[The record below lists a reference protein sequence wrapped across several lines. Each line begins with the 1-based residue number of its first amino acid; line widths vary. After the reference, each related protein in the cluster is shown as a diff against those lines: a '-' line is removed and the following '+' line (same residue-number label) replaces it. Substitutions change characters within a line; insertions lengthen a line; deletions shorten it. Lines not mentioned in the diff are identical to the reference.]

1 MIDELI
7 LPIRGL
13 FMRLLLLSLTLLV
26 AAGCGT
32 PSFLITP
39 VANTNK
45 LEEIE
50 VQSGAGGWSQPKIAL
65 IEVEGMLANART
77 GGFLQPTENKL
88 SLFTQQMEV
97 AARDPRVRA
106 VVLRINSPGGTV
118 TATDTM
124 YQIVQRFREQTNKPV
139 IVSMQEIAASGGYY
153 VACGA
158 DVIVAHPTSVVGSI
172 GVIFS
177 AFEFEQGLAKIGVR
191 SWVIK
196 SGEYKDMGSPFKA
209 LRADERD
216 LMQQMVDEYHKRFVE
231 TVQKHRSVSD
241 VETAT
246 DGRVFSGETAMQ
258 LGLVDRV
265 GLLDDAIDIARDKA
279 RAPGA
284 KVVMYK
290 RPFGYRGSIYASSAT
305 PEPQS
310 NVLTIGLPD
319 GVFLPKGFY
328 YIWQP

>member
-1 MIDELI
+1 
-7 LPIRGL
+7 
-13 FMRLLLLSLTLLV
+13 MRLLLLCCALLF

-32 PSFLITP
+32 PSFLVTP

-45 LEEIE
+45 LEEVE
-50 VQSGAGGWSQPKIAL
+50 VQSGSGGWSQPKIAL
-65 IEVEGMLANART
+65 IEVEGMLMNSRS

-97 AARDPRVRA
+97 AARDPRVKA
-106 VVLRINSPGGTV
+106 VVLRVNSPGGTV

-124 YQIVQRFREQTNKPV
+124 YQIVQRFRDETKKPV

-177 AFEFEQGLAKIGVR
+177 AFEFEQTLAKIGAR

-196 SGEYKDMGSPFKA
+196 SGQYKDMGSPFKA
-209 LRADERD
+209 LRADERE

-241 VETAT
+241 LGIAT
-246 DGRVFSGETAMQ
+246 DGRVFSGETALQ

-265 GLLDDAIDIARDKA
+265 GLLDDALDVAREKA
-279 RAPGA
+279 GASGA

-290 RPFGYRGSIYASSAT
+290 RPYGYRGSIYASSST
-305 PEPQS
+305 PEPRA
-310 NVLTIGLPD
+310 NVITLDLPD
-319 GVFLPKGFY
+319 SMLLPKGFY
-328 YIWQP
+328 YLWQP